1 MNNEG
6 KGQEGQEGQESQGQ
20 AQETGGFNPDA
31 FSAPAPINENDG
43 SSSNNNG
50 NEGNT
55 SGEGS
60 EGSGA
65 SNDAGTDGNDNG
77 DNGSGVFHWGS
88 DLGDGSTGSTEGN
101 GQTSEGQ
108 TQASGTE
115 GSEGNGQQAE
125 GNEGSS
131 ANPDTGATSEGSE
144 GNALAISDEQFSAFS
159 EDFGLKAKNKEEFRN
174 ELKSIQ
180 EENER
185 LKKNYPKTN
194 EKIDTYEKLVNLEDN
209 ELVRQNLIADGFKG
223 EDLENAVERYLDNGL
238 IDIEAKKIRNTLN
251 NAIVAEKQAI
261 VDSDAQED
269 AKQIQER
276 EEGITKLNSFLSS
289 TDEMFGFKMAAPEN
303 IDNVRK
309 THQEYIT
316 SGNFLQ
322 EITKDSKA
330 LAESAWLWR
339 NKEVILKAMLNQGFN
354 KGTANVINQIG
365 NPDPDAG
372 TRTFVDPK
380 DGTEFDAK
388 KFAAR

>member
-6 KGQEGQEGQESQGQ
+6 KREEGQEGQ
-20 AQETGGFNPDA
+20 AQETGFNPDA
-31 FSAPAPINENDG
+31 FASPSPINANNEG
-43 SSSNNNG
+43 SSNNNG

-60 EGSGA
+60 EGA
-65 SNDAGTDGNDNG
+65 SASSDSSVSGNDNG
-77 DNGSGVFHWGS
+77 DSGNDVFHWGS
-88 DLGDGSTGSTEGN
+88 DLGDATNGGTQGDGSSTEA
-101 GQTSEGQ
+101 
-108 TQASGTE
+108 QAQANGTE
-115 GSEGNGQQAE
+115 GSESSGLQEEGKEGGNP
-125 GNEGSS
+125 
-131 ANPDTGATSEGSE
+131 NPDTSATSQSSE

-159 EDFGLKAKNKEEFRN
+159 EDFGLNAKNKEEFKN

-251 NAIVAEKQAI
+251 NAIASEKQAI

-269 AKQIQER
+269 AKQIQDR